1 MTQAMELTARK
12 IVFSGRVQG
21 IGFRFTALNI
31 ANRYELKGYVRNVPD
46 NSVEMFAQGMAE
58 MIDDCVRD
66 LQDSF
71 MGTISH
77 IDIEDATPDPKIT
90 DFRITF

>member
-1 MTQAMELTARK
+1 MELTARK